1 MSQPAPSAT
10 ARFTIGPLCWVC
22 PERDFAAW
30 LAQAKPGERLRYAG
44 GPVLPRGEPAVRAA
58 TAAKDAGLISTH
70 IARENGAC
78 VYIAERL
85 GQVAPASAVWPEPGS
100 AAHRMMDVLRD
111 SAAKTLPCPTNA
123 VLAIALGLKGAERAR
138 YIFGQL
144 VEAGLITVEN
154 RGPKLR
160 RIVTICSTGKRTKA

>member
-1 MSQPAPSAT
+1 MSAAPSLSG
-10 ARFTIGPLCWVC
+10 ARYTIGPLCWVC

-44 GPVLPRGEPAVRAA
+44 GPVLPRDEAAVRAA

-85 GQVAPASAVWPEPGS
+85 GRAPATPEPWPAPGS
-100 AAHRMMDVLRD
+100 AAHRMLDVLRD
-111 SAAKTLPCPTNA
+111 SAAKSLPCPTNA

-144 VEAGLITVEN
+144 VDAGLITVEN

-160 RIVTICSTGKRTKA
+160 RIVTICATGKRTKA